1 MAEHN
6 RPGSVRVAAAAARK
20 RWPIVTMPT
29 FLIIGAAKTGTTSMY
44 EYLQQH
50 PDIFMSA
57 VKEPWHF
64 ASHAMRRW
72 TGPDGDWLQLR
83 ARYLDLARM
92 ENYEALFEGGT
103 HALARGEASAIYL
116 HTEGCAERIRAALPD
131 ARLMVLFRDPVDRA
145 FSQFKVNLQQNRE
158 TAGSFAEAVRLE
170 EERIRQGWSPDFH
183 YVRRGFY
190 YRQLEPYL
198 RLFPREHLRIY
209 LYEDIVKDT
218 AVVVRDA
225 YAFLGVDPDFTPDT
239 ERRYNISG
247 TPARAALPRLLR
259 GASPVA
265 AFVRCLVPKV
275 LRQPIRLRLK
285 RVAEKKIV
293 VDPQTRADLI
303 KEYRPDIL
311 KLQEMLGRDLGPWM
325 S

>member
-1 MAEHN
+1 
-6 RPGSVRVAAAAARK
+6 
-20 RWPIVTMPT
+20 MPT
-29 FLIIGAAKTGTTSMY
+29 FLIIGAAKAATTSMY
-44 EYLQQH
+44 EYLRQH

-64 ASHAMRRW
+64 ASHAVTRRW
-72 TGPDGDWLQLR
+72 TGPGDDLMR
-83 ARYLDLARM
+83 ARCLDLARV
-92 ENYEALFEGGT
+92 EDYEALFEGGT
-103 HALARGEASAIYL
+103 HALARGEASPIYL
-116 HTEGCAERIRAALPD
+116 HTEGCAERIRSALPD
-131 ARLMVLFRDPVDRA
+131 ARLIVLLRDPVDRA
-145 FSQFKVNLQQNRE
+145 FSHFRKHLQENLE

-170 EERIRQGWSPDFH
+170 EERSRQGWSPEFQ

-218 AVVVRDA
+218 AAVVRDA

-239 ERRYNISG
+239 EKRYYVGG
-247 TPARAALPRLLR
+247 TPARAALPTLLR
-259 GASPVA
+259 GASPAA
-265 AFVRCLVPKV
+265 AFIRCLVPQV

-285 RVAEKKIV
+285 RMAEKKIV

-303 KEYRPDIL
+303 KEYRADIL
-311 KLQEMLGRDLGPWM
+311 KLQELLGRDLGPWM

>member
-1 MAEHN
+1 M
-6 RPGSVRVAAAAARK
+6 AAAAARK
-20 RWPIVTMPT
+20 RWLIVTMPT
-29 FLIIGAAKTGTTSMY
+29 FLIIGAAKAGTTSMY
-44 EYLQQH
+44 EYLRQH

-57 VKEPWHF
+57 VKEPLHF
-64 ASHAMRRW
+64 ASHAMNRRW
-72 TGPDGDWLQLR
+72 TGPGDDWLR
-83 ARYLDLARM
+83 ARYLDLARV
-92 ENYEALFEGGT
+92 EDYEALFEGGT
-103 HALARGEASAIYL
+103 HALARGEASPIYL

-131 ARLMVLFRDPVDRA
+131 ARLMVLLRDPVDRA
-145 FSQFKVNLQQNRE
+145 FSHFRMHLQGNRE

-170 EERIRQGWSPDFH
+170 EERIRQGWSPAFH

-239 ERRYNISG
+239 EKRYNIGG
-247 TPARAALPRLLR
+247 TPARAALPTLLR
-259 GASPVA
+259 GASRVT
-265 AFVRCLVPKV
+265 AFIRCLVPKV

-285 RVAEKKIV
+285 RMAEKKIV